1 VGDIFTEVASTA
13 GGTADAVISSVTYTL
28 ATGVERLQLSGGQ
41 GLKATGN
48 GLGNVLIGNTG
59 ANTLD
64 GKGGADTM
72 SGGAGNDVYLVDNLG
87 DMASEAL
94 TVNQGTDSVF
104 ASVSFVLGQN
114 LENLTLTGTG
124 NLNGTGSAQ
133 NNLITGN
140 AGANTLDGA
149 GGSDKVLGFAGND
162 TLIYDASDSTLDG
175 GTGMD
180 HLRVLGAANLTLP
193 KASLVSIE
201 YIDLVGTNSLVL
213 TPAAVL
219 GLSEATNE
227 LVVTGDADDSVSTS
241 AITLGQW
248 RYIGS
253 SDGFV
258 QYTAGG
264 ATLTIAEA
272 IDRSGLNAA
281 PAPGD
286 FSSTTPEDT
295 ALTLTVSDLLGAA
308 SDLESDTLSLL
319 SVSGASGGTVTL
331 NAGVVTYTPNP
342 DTNGPDSFTYIIS
355 DGTSTSAGTAT
366 IAVTPVADLPTA
378 VADTASMLED
388 APVSINV
395 LANDLDTDSTGLL
408 AVTAVTTPAHGV
420 LVETSPGVYAYTPEA
435 NYFGSDSFTYSLS
448 NDGGLTT
455 TSGTVEVMLTVS
467 GVLNV

>member
-1 VGDIFTEVASTA
+1 MANKKGTAVRDRLTGTLATDTLNGLAGDDLLFGLAGNDILIGGDGNDRLDGGAGNDRMQGGTGNDTYVVDAVGDIVTEVATTA

-48 GLGNVLIGNTG
+48 GVGNVLIGNTG

-87 DMASEAL
+87 DVASEAL

-104 ASVSFVLGQN
+104 ASVTFVLGQN

-124 NLNGTGSAQ
+124 NVNGTGSAQ
-133 NNLITGN
+133 ANLIKGN

-201 YIDLVGTNSLVL
+201 YIDLMGNNSLVL

-241 AITLGQW
+241 A
-248 RYIGS
+248 
-253 SDGFV
+253 D
-258 QYTAGG
+258 
-264 ATLTIAEA
+264 
-272 IDRSGLNAA
+272 
-281 PAPGD
+281 P
-286 FSSTTPEDT
+286 
-295 ALTLTVSDLLGAA
+295 
-308 SDLESDTLSLL
+308 
-319 SVSGASGGTVTL
+319 
-331 NAGVVTYTPNP
+331 
-342 DTNGPDSFTYIIS
+342 
-355 DGTSTSAGTAT
+355 
-366 IAVTPVADLPTA
+366 
-378 VADTASMLED
+378 M
-388 APVSINV
+388 
-395 LANDLDTDSTGLL
+395 
-408 AVTAVTTPAHGV
+408 
-420 LVETSPGVYAYTPEA
+420 
-435 NYFGSDSFTYSLS
+435 
-448 NDGGLTT
+448 
-455 TSGTVEVMLTVS
+455 
-467 GVLNV
+467 